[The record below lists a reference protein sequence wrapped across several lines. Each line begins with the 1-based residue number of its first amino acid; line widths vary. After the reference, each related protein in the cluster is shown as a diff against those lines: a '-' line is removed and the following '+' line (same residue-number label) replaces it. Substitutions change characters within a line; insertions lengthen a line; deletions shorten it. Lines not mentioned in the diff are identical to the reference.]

1 MQYSYLKHLGCL
13 PKIQKIASNSLMAK
27 PSFINLSIKALTQ
40 SAKGQKKK
48 PTKLFDLFYNYQIT
62 MILLVLLIT
71 LIRQNFLANNFPF
84 VLYDK
89 QQIIKQNISI
99 NQMLDEENKQ
109 LSIDLEVESE
119 ANMEI
124 LESIARYKFGLL
136 KEGERYYQIS
146 QSASNQDKP

>member
-1 MQYSYLKHLGCL
+1 
-13 PKIQKIASNSLMAK
+13 
-27 PSFINLSIKALTQ
+27 
-40 SAKGQKKK
+40 
-48 PTKLFDLFYNYQIT
+48 
-62 MILLVLLIT
+62 VLLIT
-71 LIRQNFLANNFPF
+71 LIRQSFLANNFPF

-99 NQMLDEENKQ
+99 NQTLDEENKQ
-109 LSIDLEVESE
+109 LSIDLEVESK

>member
-1 MQYSYLKHLGCL
+1 M
-13 PKIQKIASNSLMAK
+13 PSL
-27 PSFINLSIKALTQ
+27 INLSIKVFIQ

-48 PTKLFDLFYNYQIT
+48 PNKLFGFFYNYQIT
-62 MILLVLLIT
+62 IILLILSII
-71 LIRQNFLANNFPF
+71 LIRQSFLANNFPF

-89 QQIIKQNISI
+89 QQIINQNISI
-99 NQMLDEENKQ
+99 NQTLDKKNKQ
-109 LSIDLEVESE
+109 LLIELDAESE

-146 QSASNQDKP
+146 QSIPNQDKP

>member
-1 MQYSYLKHLGCL
+1 
-13 PKIQKIASNSLMAK
+13 MAK
-27 PSFINLSIKALTQ
+27 PSFINLSIKILIQ

-48 PTKLFDLFYNYQIT
+48 PNKLFGFFYNYQIT
-62 MILLVLLIT
+62 IILLVLLIT
-71 LIRQNFLANNFPF
+71 LIRQSFLANNFPF

-99 NQMLDEENKQ
+99 NQTLDEENKQ
-109 LSIDLEVESE
+109 LSIDLKAESE

-146 QSASNQDKP
+146 QSASNQNKP

>member
-1 MQYSYLKHLGCL
+1 M
-13 PKIQKIASNSLMAK
+13 
-27 PSFINLSIKALTQ
+27 SIKAFIQ

-48 PTKLFDLFYNYQIT
+48 PNKLFGFFYNYQIT
-62 MILLVLLIT
+62 IILLVLLIT
-71 LIRQNFLANNFPF
+71 LIRQSFLANNFPF

-89 QQIIKQNISI
+89 QQIINQNISV
-99 NQMLDEENKQ
+99 NQTLDEKNKQ
-109 LSIDLEVESE
+109 LSIGLKAESE

-146 QSASNQDKP
+146 QSTPNQNKP

>member
-1 MQYSYLKHLGCL
+1 MFGIAIGIISDTAEYVSTFAV
-13 PKIQKIASNSLMAK
+13 IASMV
-27 PSFINLSIKALTQ
+27 
-40 SAKGQKKK
+40 
-48 PTKLFDLFYNYQIT
+48 YNYQIT
-62 MILLVLLIT
+62 LILLLLLIT
-71 LIRQNFLANNFPF
+71 LIRQSFWANNFPF

-99 NQMLDEENKQ
+99 NQTLDEENKQ
-109 LSIDLEVESE
+109 LSIDLEVESK